1 MRACYRILPNPTSW
15 TAMNPENPSTV
26 SENFTHFQF
35 VLSRPKY
42 GKIYYA
48 NRFRMV
54 LLPKD
59 QRVISIGKLLFF
71 TFF

>member
-1 MRACYRILPNPTSW
+1 
-15 TAMNPENPSTV
+15 MNLENPSTV
-26 SENFTHFQF
+26 SKNFTHFQF

-54 LLPKD
+54 LLLKY
-59 QRVISIGKLLFF
+59 QRVISIGKLLFSS
-71 TFF
+71 FFLNF